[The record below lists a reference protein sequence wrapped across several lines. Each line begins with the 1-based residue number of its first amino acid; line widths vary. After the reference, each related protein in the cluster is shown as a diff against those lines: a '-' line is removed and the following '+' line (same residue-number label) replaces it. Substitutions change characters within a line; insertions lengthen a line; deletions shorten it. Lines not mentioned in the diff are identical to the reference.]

1 MGSGVGTGGVAVVA
15 VVLVGKE
22 VGGVVVAVVVAV
34 VVVAVELVA
43 AVVVA
48 AVGVL
53 FFIALYAF
61 FAALIAALSPPPAF
75 NFLYTALALSTSSIV
90 LVVSIFFASTESNIC
105 EDFESG
111 WPPLPERSH
120 KNFPRAGYRR
130 VLC

>member
-22 VGGVVVAVVVAV
+22 VGGVVVVAV

-90 LVVSIFFASTESNIC
+90 LVVWSMF
-105 EDFESG
+105 
-111 WPPLPERSH
+111 
-120 KNFPRAGYRR
+120 
-130 VLC
+130 